1 MVDLGALK
9 DFLQPV
15 FPLLGVVV
23 GAVMTGSGQLYKAR
37 QERKRVIALAL
48 SDLLEVRHR
57 VVTLNALLK
66 YIQTQGKVPVAT
78 MPHLRNLFD
87 QLFPLDSK
95 LDARFD
101 EAVTLLA
108 GMDPVF
114 AFDLRS
120 KNLLPHLM
128 NKMRVLA
135 ASTSQDMAG
144 HEGAESTMIDFVTP
158 TLDKAV
164 LSVAKQHSLRV
175 HRQVKSIFAAKDN
188 INEKMSALLVSF
200 GIESTAPA

>member
-1 MVDLGALK
+1 MVDLVALK
-9 DFLQPV
+9 DLMQPV

-23 GAVMTGSGQLYKAR
+23 GAIMTGSGQLYKAR
-37 QERKRVIALAL
+37 QEKRRVIALAL

-57 VVTLNALLK
+57 VVTFNELLK
-66 YIQTQGKVPVAT
+66 YIQTQGKVPAVA

-87 QLFPLDSK
+87 QLFPLDAK

-135 ASTSQDMAG
+135 ASTNQDLAG
-144 HEGAESTMIDFVTP
+144 YEGAEGKMIDVVAP
-158 TLDKAV
+158 TLDEAV
-164 LSVAKQHSLRV
+164 LSVAKQHSWRV
-175 HRQVKSIFAAKDN
+175 YRQVKSVISAKDRVG
-188 INEKMSALLVSF
+188 EQMSPLLASL
-200 GIESTAPA
+200 GIESAAPA